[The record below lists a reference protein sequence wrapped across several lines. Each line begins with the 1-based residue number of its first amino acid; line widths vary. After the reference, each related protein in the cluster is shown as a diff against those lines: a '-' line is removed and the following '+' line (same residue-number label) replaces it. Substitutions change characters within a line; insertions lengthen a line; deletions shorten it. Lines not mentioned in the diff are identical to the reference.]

1 MHTPSG
7 KCDIFFSIQFN
18 NNSNKKKLSNP
29 WIQPNS
35 YGLGWVGLD
44 LCDELGWVEFFLTH
58 LESKNPLNPTHVY
71 PSHIKEKR
79 SKRVKDYT

>member
-1 MHTPSG
+1 M
-7 KCDIFFSIQFN
+7 
-18 NNSNKKKLSNP
+18 
-29 WIQPNS
+29 
-35 YGLGWVGLD
+35 GWVGLD

>member
-1 MHTPSG
+1 M
-7 KCDIFFSIQFN
+7 IYFFLFN
-18 NNSNKKKLSNP
+18 LIIIVIKKNCPTHGFNP
-29 WIQPNS
+29 THM
-35 YGLGWVGLD
+35 GWVGLD